1 MHGLYSAIRFIAYS
15 VGAIVIRK
23 SWNWLTEDVDPVPG
37 TKEFAKE
44 LDLEKSKMNIQRFK
58 GLGEMNP
65 EELWSTTL
73 DPETRN
79 LLQVQYS
86 KDLKKDQSLI
96 HTLMGND
103 VALRRDFIISNAI
116 NVQNLDI

>member
-1 MHGLYSAIRFIAYS
+1 MKKNLEDY
-15 VGAIVIRK
+15 IVNNNKELKKIK
-23 SWNWLTEDVDPVPG
+23 KGS
-37 TKEFAKE
+37 KEFLKE

-79 LLQVQYS
+79 LLQVKYS

-96 HTLMGND
+96 HTLDG
-103 VALRRDFIISNAI
+103 
-116 NVQNLDI
+116 

>member
-1 MHGLYSAIRFIAYS
+1 MCIRDRDYIINHNKELKKLKRGS
-15 VGAIVIRK
+15 
-23 SWNWLTEDVDPVPG
+23 
-37 TKEFAKE
+37 KEFIKE

-79 LLQVQYS
+79 LLQVKYS
-86 KDLKKDQSLI
+86 KDTKKDQNLI

>member
-1 MHGLYSAIRFIAYS
+1 MNNNKELKKIKKGS
-15 VGAIVIRK
+15 
-23 SWNWLTEDVDPVPG
+23 
-37 TKEFAKE
+37 KEFAKE